1 MPKQIRRVL
10 IKALTD
16 CGHEPS
22 EANDLVLAHEDR
34 SRREFV
40 QRLNV
45 ELAKRHMYFHSAGS
59 PKLVEMGELN
69 KVISTLL
76 EESR

>member
-1 MPKQIRRVL
+1 MPKAVRKIL
-10 IKALTD
+10 LDALKA
-16 CGHEPS
+16 CGHDVG
-22 EANDLVLAHEDR
+22 EANQLLTSHEDR
-34 SRREFV
+34 SRREFA
-40 QRLNV
+40 QRLTV